1 MPKGGVNMKSKVKR
15 DFYDRSAD
23 LTLRKKG
30 AEFEAPEKRGRELI
44 DKGFAE
50 EVKPEKKTE
59 ETEK

>member
-1 MPKGGVNMKSKVKR
+1 MKIKVKK

-30 AEFEAPEKRGRELI
+30 EALTVSAERGRELI

>member
-1 MPKGGVNMKSKVKR
+1 MKIKIKQ
-15 DFYDRSAD
+15 DFRDRSAD
-23 LTLRKKG
+23 LALRKKG
-30 AEFEAPEKRGRELI
+30 EVLDVSEPRAKELI